1 MREQEVRHVEKRN
14 EFGKENKHWYENM
27 KKLTTNAQSGLDKGE
42 GLHTQCDKQ
51 EKEFYH
57 NKKWKYKKKSESDQS
72 NKEK

>member
-14 EFGKENKHWYENM
+14 EFGKENNYWYENM
-27 KKLTTNAQSGLDKGE
+27 EKLTTNTQSGHDKGE

-57 NKKWKYKKKSESDQS
+57 DKQ
-72 NKEK
+72 KEIHEK